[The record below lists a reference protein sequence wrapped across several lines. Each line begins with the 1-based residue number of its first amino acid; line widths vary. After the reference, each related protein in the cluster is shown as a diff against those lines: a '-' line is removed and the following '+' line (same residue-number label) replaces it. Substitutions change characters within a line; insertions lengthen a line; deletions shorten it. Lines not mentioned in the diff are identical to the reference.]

1 MYFKFC
7 FEDINFLSEKKKR
20 QWNEALHRYVI
31 VIKVAIKARLGKY
44 WHLCFDQ
51 ALPFCQLPSH
61 RWLCCKTWSFLSD
74 RRISPGQFGSP
85 PSLFSGLPLIKKKW
99 RMMNK
104 DCYPVLL
111 LTKYYSWL
119 LYFSINLRWTGSRRL
134 SLIHTCFIYLLLMCG
149 KNLSAARNIRDNE
162 SLTKLAK
169 ISRTRIKVCLQ
180 YYGNVRVL

>member
-1 MYFKFC
+1 MKRC
-7 FEDINFLSEKKKR
+7 IDII
-20 QWNEALHRYVI
+20 A
-31 VIKVAIKARLGKY
+31 IKVAIKARLGKY

-162 SLTKLAK
+162 SLTK
-169 ISRTRIKVCLQ
+169 TRENFSYTNKSLFT
-180 YYGNVRVL
+180 VLWKCACVVKETSGELHSWFDY

>member
-1 MYFKFC
+1 
-7 FEDINFLSEKKKR
+7 
-20 QWNEALHRYVI
+20 
-31 VIKVAIKARLGKY
+31 
-44 WHLCFDQ
+44 
-51 ALPFCQLPSH
+51 
-61 RWLCCKTWSFLSD
+61 
-74 RRISPGQFGSP
+74 
-85 PSLFSGLPLIKKKW
+85 
-99 RMMNK
+99 MNK

-119 LYFSINLRWTGSRRL
+119 LVLYFSILLWWTTSRRL

-162 SLTKLAK
+162 SFTKLAK